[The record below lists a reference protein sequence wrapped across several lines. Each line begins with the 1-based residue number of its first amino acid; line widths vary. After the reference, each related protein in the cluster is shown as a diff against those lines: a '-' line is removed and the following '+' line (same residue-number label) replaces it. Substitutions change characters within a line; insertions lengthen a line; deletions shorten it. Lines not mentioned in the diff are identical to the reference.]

1 MLIVTIISM
10 LTTSP
15 IAILTVILTVS
26 NDFTNVNLCTISGK
40 VSTAKQL

>member
-1 MLIVTIISM
+1 MLTVTIISV

-15 IAILTVILTVS
+15 IAIFTVILTVS
-26 NDFTNVNLCTISGK
+26 NDFTNVNLGTISGK